1 MTAKSGVTRLGRKVI
16 GRKVIGRKVIGR
28 KIIKI
33 IGRKVSL
40 D

>member
-1 MTAKSGVTRLGRKVI
+1 MSGVTRLGRKVI
-16 GRKVIGRKVIGR
+16 GRK
-28 KIIKI
+28 IIKV

>member
-1 MTAKSGVTRLGRKVI
+1 MSGVTRLGRKVI
-16 GRKVIGRKVIGR
+16 GRKIIKVIGR

>member
-16 GRKVIGRKVIGR
+16 GRKIIKVIGR

>member
-1 MTAKSGVTRLGRKVI
+1 MTAKSGVTRL